1 MVVNTIENPHKIV
14 QLHDMRLLYSPR
26 PMILFH
32 TAFEHFS
39 SNEKMVKY
47 RGKFD
52 SHKVHESQSI
62 EEIIVVVSSC
72 FSMQMELFSALISG

>member
-1 MVVNTIENPHKIV
+1 MVVNTIENPDRTV
-14 QLHDMRLLYSPR
+14 QLHDKRLLYSPS

-39 SNEKMVKY
+39 SNEKIVKY

-52 SHKVHESQSI
+52 SHKVESQLI
-62 EEIIVVVSSC
+62 EEITVVVSS
-72 FSMQMELFSALISG
+72 